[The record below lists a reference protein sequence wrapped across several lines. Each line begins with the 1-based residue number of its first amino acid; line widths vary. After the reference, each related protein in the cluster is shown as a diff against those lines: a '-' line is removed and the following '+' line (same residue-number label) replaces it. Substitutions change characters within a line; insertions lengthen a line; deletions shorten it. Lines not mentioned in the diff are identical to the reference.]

1 MHRLTIDMITPLGQP
16 MDPLDNMT
24 PEEAKA
30 LEDWEDHFRV
40 SIICDSSLT
49 SRQSIYLLGH
59 WLNRAKSQAINFR
72 ILFL

>member
-1 MHRLTIDMITPLGQP
+1 MITPLDQP

-40 SIICDSSLT
+40 SAYPGFLLT
-49 SRQSIYLLGH
+49 SRPNIFLLG
-59 WLNRAKSQAINFR
+59 L
-72 ILFL
+72 